1 MLTPKE
7 AVSVLKQGKWYKYLP
22 LSRNADAELVPLLDA
37 IDTAVAVLREKD
49 ALENERRKYT
59 CPMCSHEWWEDRD
72 APDYPNYCPGCGE
85 EMRKEG

>member
-7 AVSVLKQGKWYKYLP
+7 AVSVLKQGEWYKYLP

-37 IDTAVAVLREKD
+37 IDTAVAALREKD

-59 CPMCSHEWWEDRD
+59 CPMCNHDRD
-72 APDYPNYCPGCGE
+72 ASDYPNYCPGCGNE
-85 EMRKEG
+85 VRHD